1 MNEQL
6 IAQVEE
12 LGLSNKEARVYV
24 ANLMIGPSGV
34 QQIADASGIKR
45 VTTYV
50 ILESLVSLGLV
61 SQTNQGKKTLFNA
74 ESPENLRR
82 LLEKKE
88 ESLKEQK
95 SQLDELL
102 PELKNL
108 RSLPKEAPTVKFYD
122 GADAIMSIYQE
133 LPAIIKK
140 YNVRESMGISNLEKL
155 YKFFPE
161 IDYAKANPRRVEAKV
176 HSRFIYTTQEGP
188 VLKDS
193 DKEKLRESR
202 FIPSAKF
209 PFSSDIGVI
218 GNFITILSLEGARP
232 TGVTIESES
241 IAKDFGVIFDL
252 AWEASKKYNRN

>member
-61 SQTNQGKKTLFNA
+61 SQSNQGKKTLFNA

-95 SQLDELL
+95 VQLDELL
-102 PELKNL
+102 PELNNL
-108 RSLPKEAPTVKFYD
+108 TSIPKDAPKMKFYD
-122 GADAIMSIYQE
+122 GVESVLSITKLFAE
-133 LPAIIKK
+133 IVAKEEVGEIC
-140 YNVRESMGISNLEKL
+140 GISNLDKV
-155 YKFFPE
+155 YAFFPE
-161 IDYAKANPRRVEAKV
+161 IEENQSNPVRTEAGVRSKFLYTTSRGPIMRETDKQKNRI
-176 HSRFIYTTQEGP
+176 SRFVPI
-188 VLKDS
+188 
-193 DKEKLRESR
+193 DKYN
-202 FIPSAKF
+202 FNC
-209 PFSSDIGVI
+209 DISIAGDYVAL
-218 GNFITILSLEGARP
+218 LSLDQPRP
-232 TGVTIESES
+232 IGITIESKS
-241 IAKDFGVIFDL
+241 ISDGMRTVFEL
-252 AWEASKKYNRN
+252 AWEAASKYQ